1 MPISIDGTGS
11 VSGLSDTGLPDV
23 IADGIFIKNIQNV
36 SSDETLSG
44 TYNWG
49 SFGPISIDTGVT
61 VTIGTGATWSIV

>member
-1 MPISIDGTGS
+1 MPITINGGGS

-23 IADGIFIKNIQNV
+23 IADGIFIRNVKNV

-49 SFGPISIDTGVT
+49 SFGPISIDTDVT
-61 VTIGTGATWSIV
+61 VTISTGATWSIV

>member
-11 VSGLSDTGLPDV
+11 ISGLSDTGLPDA

-49 SFGPISIDTGVT
+49 SFGPISIDTNVT
-61 VTIGTGATWSIV
+61 VTISTGATWSIV

>member
-11 VSGLSDTGLPDV
+11 ISGLSDTGLPDV

-61 VTIGTGATWSIV
+61 VTISTGATWSIV

>member
-61 VTIGTGATWSIV
+61 VTISTGATWSIV

>member
-44 TYNWG
+44 SYNWG
-49 SFGPISIDTGVT
+49 TFGPISIDTGVT

>member
-1 MPISIDGTGS
+1 MSLSLTGAGVISGIADA
-11 VSGLSDTGLPDV
+11 GLPDV
-23 IADGIFIKNIQNV
+23 IADGIFIKNIKNV

-61 VTIGTGATWSIV
+61 VTISTNATWSIV